1 MIVDADYLAY
11 RGYYAFFNKDN
22 SEASLKTT
30 TGIESG
36 CFYGFCSL
44 MLRKI
49 RDYSPKQI
57 AICWGDKRNNL
68 IRRQILPSYKA
79 DRGETPTEFWK
90 QVNDIKKVF
99 SIMGFNQYLTPGYEA
114 DDLIASIAYNCSG
127 DERVKIISADKD
139 LTQLVT
145 DKIFTVALASGFR
158 KRDIEFTP
166 ERVKE
171 KFGVPPELI
180 ADYLSL
186 IGDKG
191 DNIDGISGIG
201 SKTAAKLLNTYGPIK
216 NWINTMSYLSITNNI
231 KHKLIQGRNTLFI
244 NKKLIS
250 LKQSK
255 EVPCDKLSTD
265 DELDWGM
272 CINIFNKY
280 EMSRIRPEHLSL
292 NNGNKETNKE
302 TNKENI
308 ISGF

>member
-11 RGYYAFFNKDN
+11 RGYYAFLNKDN
-22 SEASLKTT
+22 PEDSLKTS

-57 AICWGDKRNNL
+57 AICWGDKRDNL
-68 IRRQILPSYKA
+68 IRRQILASYKA

-114 DDLIASIAYNCSG
+114 DDLIASIAYNC
-127 DERVKIISADKD
+127 DKNKRVRIISADKD

-145 DKIFTVALASGFR
+145 DNIFTVALASGFR
-158 KRDIEFTP
+158 KKDMEFTP
-166 ERVKE
+166 ELVKE

-191 DNIDGISGIG
+191 DNIAGINGIG

-216 NWINTMSYLSITNNI
+216 KWINVVSYLSVTNII
-231 KHKLIQGRNTLFI
+231 KHKLLQERNTLFT

-255 EVPCDKLSTD
+255 EVFCNPLSID
-265 DELDWGM
+265 GELDWGT
-272 CINIFNKY
+272 CINIFDKY
-280 EMSRIRPEHLSL
+280 EMVRIRPENFIL
-292 NNGNKETNKE
+292 NNANKTNNS
-302 TNKENI
+302 NKNFI
-308 ISGF
+308 